1 MTSCSSAA
9 SITVR
14 AHGPAWSRLLENA
27 TRPNRLTPPYVGF
40 TPTVPVTEA
49 GCRIEP
55 PVSVPIASGAWYDE
69 MAADDPPPLPPGI
82 RDRSHGLRVG
92 PYAECSVEEPIAN
105 SSMLVLPRMTTPAAL
120 RRAVTVAS
128 YGGRQP
134 SRILDPQVVG
144 TPSIVMTS
152 LSASGTP
159 ASGPVSSPASTRL
172 AWASAPSVSTCRKA
186 CTLSST
192 A

>member
-1 MTSCSSAA
+1 
-9 SITVR
+9 
-14 AHGPAWSRLLENA
+14 
-27 TRPNRLTPPYVGF
+27 
-40 TPTVPVTEA
+40 
-49 GCRIEP
+49 
-55 PVSVPIASGAWYDE
+55 
-69 MAADDPPPLPPGI
+69 
-82 RDRSHGLRVG
+82 
-92 PYAECSVEEPIAN
+92 
-105 SSMLVLPRMTTPAAL
+105 MLVLPRMTTPAAL
-120 RRAVTVAS
+120 SRAVTVAS

-192 A
+192 AAIRSRCAWVTSTALASPLSIAARVSTADSRVRSDIVGQDLGDAEAAVLGGGRGRQHLLARERRGDDVGAGDVL